1 MLVIMAI
8 VSTVMTT
15 PALRH
20 YLARAR
26 LKAAAAG
33 PERSARA

>member
-1 MLVIMAI
+1 MAI

-20 YLARAR
+20 YMARAR
-26 LKAAAAG
+26 LKAAAVA
-33 PERSARA
+33 PESSARA